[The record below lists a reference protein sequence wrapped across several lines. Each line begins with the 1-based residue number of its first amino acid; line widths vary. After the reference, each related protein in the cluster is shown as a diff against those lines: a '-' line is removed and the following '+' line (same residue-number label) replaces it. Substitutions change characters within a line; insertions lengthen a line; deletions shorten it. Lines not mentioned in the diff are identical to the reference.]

1 VSPNPRSLVAPANTL
16 RVAVESA
23 GVDALPQ
30 NFLPRCLE
38 IVSLAEADVCIWD
51 LDPSGVRLGEVARE
65 LPVLVLLADAAA
77 AQTALDAGAR
87 AVLLRHELGES
98 ELLSAVMSV
107 HAGLTVIDSALTTTL
122 FPGQRAPAPP
132 HDVAPFT
139 AREEQVASLLVEG
152 FSNKLIA
159 RKLDIS
165 EHTAKF
171 HVNRILVKL
180 DADTRTEAVVRAL
193 RYGMLEL

>member
-1 VSPNPRSLVAPANTL
+1 VSPNPRSVVAPASTL

-23 GVDALPQ
+23 DFGDLPQ
-30 NFLPRCLE
+30 CLQLAP
-38 IVSLAEADVCIWD
+38 LAEADVCIWD
-51 LDPSGVRLGEVARE
+51 LPPTDVRLSEVSRQ
-65 LPVLVLLADAAA
+65 LPVLVLLAEPGV
-77 AQTALDAGAR
+77 AQAALDAGAR
-87 AVLLRHELGES
+87 AVLLRDQFGEG
-98 ELLSAVMSV
+98 ELLSALMSV
-107 HAGLTVIDSALTTTL
+107 HAGLTVIDSRLTDTL
-122 FPGQRAPAPP
+122 FPGRRLSPP

-152 FSNKLIA
+152 MSNKLIA
-159 RKLDIS
+159 RELEIS